1 MSTGLVC
8 TVVLEL
14 CSPEEELNGVTEP
27 STIWWD
33 TEGPPL
39 RITLCA
45 RGGGVLLSV
54 RGMACFEC
62 GKMLCSSTVI
72 KRMSAAFSSDALRLK
87 LEETQTHFMTIS
99 VTKIQK
105 FNI

>member
-1 MSTGLVC
+1 MSTGLEC
-8 TVVLEL
+8 TGVLEL
-14 CSPEEELNGVTEP
+14 GSPVEPNDATEP
-27 STIWWD
+27 STIWCD

-39 RITLCA
+39 WITLCA

-87 LEETQTHFMTIS
+87 LEE
-99 VTKIQK
+99 K
-105 FNI
+105 